1 MDHLYL
7 SDHKFTLSK
16 HCIGIPWIFKTRIHK
31 SSDQISFN
39 QNAQGISFFM
49 KGRKINF
56 HDRLP
61 SFYDG
66 DAAPV
71 QAASV
76 EEVQL
81 GNNSIVTSPHHHQQK
96 RKRKFSLSTFLFINI
111 QTVAMEFVFFSP
123 FTACCTQCCCWFG
136 VNQRFKRKQHERLW
150 QHCQNK
156 RL

>member
-7 SDHKFTLSK
+7 SDHKFTISK
-16 HCIGIPWIFKTRIHK
+16 HVLVYLGYLKQGFITVL
-31 SSDQISFN
+31 SDHISFN

-76 EEVQL
+76 EEV
-81 GNNSIVTSPHHHQQK
+81 
-96 RKRKFSLSTFLFINI
+96 
-111 QTVAMEFVFFSP
+111 
-123 FTACCTQCCCWFG
+123 
-136 VNQRFKRKQHERLW
+136 
-150 QHCQNK
+150 
-156 RL
+156 